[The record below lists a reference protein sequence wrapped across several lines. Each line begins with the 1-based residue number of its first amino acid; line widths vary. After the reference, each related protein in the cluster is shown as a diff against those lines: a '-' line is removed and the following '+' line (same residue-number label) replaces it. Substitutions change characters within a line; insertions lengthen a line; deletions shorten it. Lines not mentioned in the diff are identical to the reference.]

1 MGVNVP
7 VQAVWASRG
16 HDDRNLNYGGSWT
29 LYHDHGD
36 NIRLF
41 KAVF

>member
-1 MGVNVP
+1 MEVNVP

-16 HDDRNLNYGGSWT
+16 HDRNQNYGGSWT

-36 NIRLF
+36 NLI
-41 KAVF
+41 

>member
-1 MGVNVP
+1 MGVNVS

-16 HDDRNLNYGGSWT
+16 YDRHLNYGGSWT

-36 NIRLF
+36 NLRVF